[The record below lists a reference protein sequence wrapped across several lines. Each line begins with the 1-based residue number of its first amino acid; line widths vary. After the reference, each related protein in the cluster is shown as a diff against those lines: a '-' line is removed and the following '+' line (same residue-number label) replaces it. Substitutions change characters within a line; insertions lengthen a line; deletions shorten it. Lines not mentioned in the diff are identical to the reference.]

1 MAILGLLQLCKYVMH
16 SQSRYLNEKVTTSLG
31 SSSSPILPSLVF
43 IQHSRQKCPLTG
55 NDDMN
60 PEFLKFRTDGI
71 RKTLV
76 GHQDVDVTQL
86 TNFSESCLA
95 EFAGIR
101 QKDYALRMLRHRLG
115 KTCLVQEC
123 RDDTCREIQTVT
135 TEKKFTA
142 IYISQSF
149 KTIAIASRHGI
160 ADYASP

>member
-1 MAILGLLQLCKYVMH
+1 MPAH
-16 SQSRYLNEKVTTSLG
+16 
-31 SSSSPILPSLVF
+31 
-43 IQHSRQKCPLTG
+43 G

-86 TNFSESCLA
+86 TNFSESRLA
-95 EFAGIR
+95 EFAGIC
-101 QKDYALRMLRHRLG
+101 QKNYALRMLRHRLG
-115 KTCLVQEC
+115 KTGLVQEC

-149 KTIAIASRHGI
+149 KTIAVHE
-160 ADYASP
+160 